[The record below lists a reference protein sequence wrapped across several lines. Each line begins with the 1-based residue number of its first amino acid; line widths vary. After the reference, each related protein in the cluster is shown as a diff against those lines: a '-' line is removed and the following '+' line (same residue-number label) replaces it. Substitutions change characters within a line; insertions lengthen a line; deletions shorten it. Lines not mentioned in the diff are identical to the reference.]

1 MKRALAVCFALLI
14 AGCVGTREL
23 TAFQPDSSEKALIRW
38 QRKGRSLVYDAV
50 CARARDGSVSVRL
63 YKQTPMPLAEFR
75 LGSANFF
82 EASGRL
88 AGRGWA
94 GPSADAPPG
103 FSTWI
108 WFLTAYQRSVRPGS
122 PSLQSETIRVT
133 STKSGDRLKVLSV
146 SNTSTG
152 EVVSAIFN

>member
-1 MKRALAVCFALLI
+1 MKRALLICFSLLV
-14 AGCVGTREL
+14 AGCVATREL

-75 LGSANFF
+75 LGATNSF

-88 AGRGWA
+88 VGRGWA
-94 GPSADAPPG
+94 GPIAEAPPA
-103 FSTWI
+103 FSTWL
-108 WFLTAYQRSVRPGS
+108 WFLTAYQRSAQPGS
-122 PSLQSETIRVT
+122 SSLQNETVRVT
-133 STKSGDRLKVLSV
+133 STRSGDKLKVLSV

-152 EVVSAIFN
+152 EVVSAI

>member
-1 MKRALAVCFALLI
+1 MKHALAVCFALLMV
-14 AGCVGTREL
+14 GCVATPEL

-75 LGSANFF
+75 LGVTNFF

-94 GPSADAPPG
+94 GPTADAPPA
-103 FSTWI
+103 FSTWT
-108 WFLTAYQRSVRPGS
+108 WFLTAYQRSARADS
-122 PSLQSETIRVT
+122 PSLQVETMRVT
-133 STKSGDRLKVLSV
+133 STKSGNRLKVLSV
-146 SNTSTG
+146 SNTSSG

>member
-1 MKRALAVCFALLI
+1 MKRALPVCFALLI
-14 AGCVGTREL
+14 AGCVATREL
-23 TAFQPDSSEKALIRW
+23 ATFQPDSSEKALIRW
-38 QRKGRSLVYDAV
+38 QRKGRSLVYEAV

-63 YKQTPMPLAEFR
+63 YKQSPMPLAEFR

-94 GPSADAPPG
+94 GLVADAPSA
-103 FSTWI
+103 FSTWV
-108 WFLTAYQRSVRPGS
+108 WFLTAYQRFVEPGS
-122 PSLQSETIRVT
+122 PSLKSETVRVAF
-133 STKSGDRLKVLSV
+133 TKSGDKLKVLSV
-146 SNTSTG
+146 SNSENG

>member
-1 MKRALAVCFALLI
+1 MKRALAVCLALLM
-14 AGCVGTREL
+14 AGCVATREL
-23 TAFQPDSSEKALIRW
+23 TAFQADSSEKALIRW

-50 CARARDGSVSVRL
+50 CARARDSSVSVRL

-75 LGSANFF
+75 LGAANFF

-94 GPSADAPPG
+94 GSAADTPPA
-103 FSTWI
+103 FSTWL
-108 WFLTAYQRSVRPGS
+108 WFLTAYQKAAQPGS
-122 PSLQSETIRVT
+122 LSLRSETMRVT
-133 STKSGDRLKVLSV
+133 STKSGDKLKVLSV
-146 SNTSTG
+146 SNSQTG

>member
-1 MKRALAVCFALLI
+1 MKRVLPVCLALLM
-14 AGCVGTREL
+14 AGCVATHEL
-23 TAFQPDSSEKALIRW
+23 TAFQPDASEKALIRW

-63 YKQTPMPLAEFR
+63 YKQTPVPLAEFR
-75 LGSANFF
+75 LRSANLF

-94 GPSADAPPG
+94 GPTADAPPA
-103 FSTWI
+103 FSTWL
-108 WFLTAYQRSVRPGS
+108 WFLTAYQKAAQPG
-122 PSLQSETIRVT
+122 PLSLRGENMRIS
-133 STKSGDRLKVLSV
+133 STKSGDQLKVLSV
-146 SNTSTG
+146 SNSQTG